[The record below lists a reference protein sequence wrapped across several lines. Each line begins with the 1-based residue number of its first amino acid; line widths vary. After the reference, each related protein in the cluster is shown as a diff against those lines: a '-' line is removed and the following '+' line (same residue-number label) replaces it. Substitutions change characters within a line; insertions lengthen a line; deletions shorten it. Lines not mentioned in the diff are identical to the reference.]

1 MGRFEKQEKP
11 ATKAGRILRK
21 WLIIFLIAG
30 LGLAVAKL
38 TGLAEWLETRTT
50 RLESETVYCIGLV
63 VIFAA
68 CEAFSVIHSMIRK
81 RKEAEK

>member
-11 ATKAGRILRK
+11 AAKAGRILRK

-30 LGLAVAKL
+30 LGLAVAN
-38 TGLAEWLETRTT
+38 
-50 RLESETVYCIGLV
+50 
-63 VIFAA
+63 
-68 CEAFSVIHSMIRK
+68 RK